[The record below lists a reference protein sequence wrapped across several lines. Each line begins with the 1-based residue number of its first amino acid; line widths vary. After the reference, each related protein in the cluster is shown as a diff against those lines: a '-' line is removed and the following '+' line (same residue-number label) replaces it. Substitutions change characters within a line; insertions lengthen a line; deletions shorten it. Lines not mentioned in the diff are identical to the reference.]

1 MNGMKTKM
9 SVVILVVIAA
19 SVIWAVKVRR
29 AGVARD
35 AAQPTQRE
43 LRAAE
48 YKPFQAECERGR
60 TTEQQFAA
68 SIKSRDGKYQRTDQ
82 AALEKKL
89 GEVRPGMDEEEVIR
103 IAGKP
108 SYVYAAWRNDTDLV
122 CSWEYVLSGHQSG
135 DDFIA
140 DENVDIPFNKN
151 HRTMTAADAW
161 QRIDPGQQSKV
172 Q

>member
-1 MNGMKTKM
+1 MKTKM
-9 SVVILVVIAA
+9 SVVILVVVAA

-29 AGVARD
+29 AGVAQD
-35 AAQPTQRE
+35 AVQPTERE

-48 YKPFQAECERGR
+48 YQPFQAECERGR

-68 SIKSRDGKYQRTDQ
+68 SIKSHDGKYRRPDQ
-82 AALEKKL
+82 AAFEKRL

-108 SYVYAAWRNDTDLV
+108 SYVDAAWRNDTDLV
-122 CSWEYVLSGHQSG
+122 CSWEYVLSGHQRG
-135 DDFIA
+135 GDFIV
-140 DENVDIPFNKN
+140 DENVDIAFNKH
-151 HRTMTAADAW
+151 HRTMTAAEIW
-161 QRIDPGQQSKV
+161 QRIDSGQQSKV